1 MPTIG
6 VSIAVPNPHGDQ
18 LQARR
23 ASFDDSM
30 AWSIPSHV
38 TLLPPTEID
47 GETLEKFATHLEE
60 VSAHTPPF
68 SMVLRGT
75 GTFRPVSPVV
85 FVQVSR
91 GISECE
97 VLEREVRSGPVD
109 RILEFH
115 YHPHVTVA
123 HDVPD
128 SNLDR
133 AFHELADFEAEFT
146 VSDFQLYEHGADGVW
161 RAVRAFPL
169 LG

>member
-1 MPTIG
+1 VPTIG
-6 VSIAVPNPHGDQ
+6 VSIAIPNPHGDE

-30 AWSIPSHV
+30 AWSIPTHV
-38 TLLPPTEID
+38 TLLPPTETD
-47 GETLEKFATHLEE
+47 DETLEKFTSYLEE
-60 VSAHTPPF
+60 LSARTAAF
-68 SMVLRGT
+68 EMVLRG
-75 GTFRPVSPVV
+75 
-85 FVQVSR
+85 SR

-97 VLEREVRSGPVD
+97 MLERAVRSGPVD

-128 SNLDR
+128 ANLDR
-133 AFHELADFEAEFT
+133 AFRELADFEAEFT
-146 VSDFQLYEHGADGVW
+146 VSDFYLYEHGADGVW
-161 RAVRAFPL
+161 RPVRAFPL